1 MDTGESSSYYGFLF
15 VKRILIGSMFWQNT
29 STNSCLQGDQEAR
42 EDEEVSCEVA
52 RVEAAR
58 EAMVGQ
64 GQVFVPD
71 CDPDTGHYRHTQVG
85 VIMAHHVTPTLQL
98 VL

>member
-1 MDTGESSSYYGFLF
+1 MAFF
-15 VKRILIGSMFWQNT
+15 
-29 STNSCLQGDQEAR
+29 CLQGDQEAR
-42 EDEEVSCEVA
+42 EEEEVSCEVA

-85 VIMAHHVTPTLQL
+85 GIMTVIPSLQL
-98 VL
+98 VLQTIHQFYNRFSQSPGLFTVWSTPV

>member
-1 MDTGESSSYYGFLF
+1 MAFF
-15 VKRILIGSMFWQNT
+15 
-29 STNSCLQGDQEAR
+29 CLQGDQEAR
-42 EDEEVSCEVA
+42 EEEEVSCEVA

-85 VIMAHHVTPTLQL
+85 VIMVHVILSCQHVIMTIMSHHH
-98 VL
+98 

>member
-1 MDTGESSSYYGFLF
+1 MVAKVLTINFA
-15 VKRILIGSMFWQNT
+15 N
-29 STNSCLQGDQEAR
+29 TNSCLQGDQEAR

-85 VIMAHHVTPTLQL
+85 SS
-98 VL
+98 

>member
-1 MDTGESSSYYGFLF
+1 
-15 VKRILIGSMFWQNT
+15 MFWQNT
-29 STNSCLQGDQEAR
+29 STNSSLQGDQEAR

-85 VIMAHHVTPTLQL
+85 VIMAHHVTPS
-98 VL
+98 

>member
-1 MDTGESSSYYGFLF
+1 M
-15 VKRILIGSMFWQNT
+15 
-29 STNSCLQGDQEAR
+29 QGDQEAR
-42 EDEEVSCEVA
+42 EEEEVSCEVA

-85 VIMAHHVTPTLQL
+85 VIMTVMS
-98 VL
+98 